1 MFKRYTQGALSI
13 LLAVSMMLV
22 VAPAVKAD
30 TVDLNL
36 NNDSVQFLYISPFTS
51 DEGLGGANLEIGAI
65 YTEARDYLGVIGLD
79 IKGEAGSGSPGLVA
93 GVGVRGYGIG
103 TNRADIG
110 ALAIGGLV
118 QYSPPSLS
126 RLGIVGQVY
135 YSPDI
140 LTFMDGKNLL
150 SAEFRVEYKVLTQAV
165 VYVGYRDV
173 GADLDGG
180 GSIDIDDGGHL
191 GLRFMF

>member
-1 MFKRYTQGALSI
+1 MLKRYTHGAFGAL
-13 LLAVSMMLV
+13 LAASMVLM
-22 VAPAVKAD
+22 VAPVAKAD

-51 DEGLGGANLEIGAI
+51 DEGLGGASLEAGLI
-65 YTEARDYLGVIGLD
+65 YTEANDYLGIVGLN
-79 IKGEAGSGSPGLVA
+79 IKGEAGSDSPGLVA
-93 GVGVRGYGIG
+93 GVGVRGYGIS
-103 TNRADIG
+103 TDRADIG

-126 RLGIVGQVY
+126 RLGLVGQLY
-135 YSPDI
+135 FAPEI

-150 SAEFRVEYKVLTQAV
+150 SMEFRVEYKVLTQAV
-165 VYVGYRDV
+165 VYVGYRDIES
-173 GADLDGG
+173 DLDGG
-180 GSIDIDDGGHL
+180 GSIDVDSGGHL